1 MMSEKTAPAKI
12 TAKPKK
18 YSALNG
24 DKPKWWYYLV
34 AVVVILIFLLPVY
47 VLLNISFRT
56 IQDIGSKLAL
66 PQTWTLANY
75 TEVFT
80 RGDIWV
86 GFKNSVIYTLET
98 VVVEI
103 LFSAMA
109 AYGLARSSG
118 KLAEAIR
125 GVNMGIMMIPTVA
138 LLVGTYSLMASLHM
152 TNTLWGL
159 ALLTAA
165 GSIPATLFMYVNFVV
180 AIPKAL
186 DEAAAIDGAGVLRT
200 FFCIIMPQL
209 KAVTVTRIIMSAVWS
224 WNNYLMPM
232 FLLQN
237 QSKFTVILVI
247 KSAFNATN
255 GLGNLPL
262 ACATCVV
269 GLLPVI
275 LLYLFLQKYIIEG
288 QIDSSVK

>member
-1 MMSEKTAPAKI
+1 MTKVSVKTKDITGEKPR
-12 TAKPKK
+12 
-18 YSALNG
+18 
-24 DKPKWWYYLV
+24 WWYYLV
-34 AVVVILIFLLPVY
+34 ALVLMLIFLFPVY

-56 IQDIGSKLAL
+56 IQDIGSKLTL
-66 PQTWTLANY
+66 PKVWYFQNY
-75 TEVFT
+75 IDAFIS
-80 RGDIWV
+80 GDLWI
-86 GFKNSVIYTLET
+86 GFKNSIILVFET

-103 LFSAMA
+103 IASALA

-118 KLAEAIR
+118 RITESIR
-125 GVNMGIMMIPTVA
+125 SLNMGIMMIPPVA
-138 LLVGTYSLMASLHM
+138 LLVGTYSLMANLHM

-165 GSIPATLFMYVNFVV
+165 GGIPATMFMYINFIV
-180 AIPKAL
+180 AIPTAL
-186 DEAAAIDGAGVLRT
+186 DEAAAIDGAGVLTT
-200 FFCIIMPQL
+200 FFRIIMPQL
-209 KAVTVTRIIMSAVWS
+209 KAVTVTRIIMSAVGC

-237 QSKFTVILVI
+237 KSKFTIILVI
-247 KSAFNATN
+247 KAAFNATN

-262 ACATCVV
+262 ACATCAL
-269 GLLPVI
+269 GLFPVI

>member
-1 MMSEKTAPAKI
+1 MAKI
-12 TAKPKK
+12 AVKQKNCSISDEKPR
-18 YSALNG
+18 
-24 DKPKWWYYLV
+24 WWYYLI
-34 AVVVILIFLLPVY
+34 AVILVFIFLFPVY

-56 IQDIGSKLAL
+56 IQDISSKLTL
-66 PQTWTLANY
+66 PQQWTLQNY
-75 TEVFT
+75 IDAFT
-80 RGDIWV
+80 GGDLWV
-86 GFKNSVIYTLET
+86 GFKNSIILVVET

-103 LFSAMA
+103 VASALA

-118 KLAEAIR
+118 KVAEFIR
-125 GVNMGIMMIPTVA
+125 SLNMGIMMIPPVA
-138 LLVGTYSLMASLHM
+138 LLVGTYSLMANLHM

-165 GSIPATLFMYVNFVV
+165 GGIPATMFMYINFIVS
-180 AIPKAL
+180 IPKAL
-186 DEAAAIDGAGVLRT
+186 DEAAAIDGAGVLTT
-200 FFCIIMPQL
+200 FFRIIMPQL
-209 KAVTVTRIIMSAVWS
+209 KAVTVTRIIMSAVGC

-237 QSKFTVILVI
+237 KSKFTIILVI

-262 ACATCVV
+262 ACATCVL

-275 LLYLFLQKYIIEG
+275 LMYLFLQKYIIEG
-288 QIDSSVK
+288 QLDSSVK